1 MSKKSSNFAP
11 DMKKAYQIPT
21 IEIITLTTQWI
32 MELPESHVP
41 VSSAPAHHVGGGG
54 GTSQPF

>member
-1 MSKKSSNFAP
+1 MSKKSSTFAP

-41 VSSAPAHHVGGGG
+41 VSAPAHHVGGGG
-54 GTSQPF
+54 SQPF